1 MKTQRIIHPN
11 IDIRKFPEVN
21 ADFSMT
27 DISMGDLHAN
37 ALLFLNILVRQ
48 GIIAISPENYAKFAE
63 IYTLPELQADYW
75 GPKHLFLALEI
86 NRSVWRKSRNNT
98 MH

>member
-1 MKTQRIIHPN
+1 MKTKRILDPN
-11 IDIRKFPEVN
+11 IDIRTFPEVT

-48 GIIAISPENYAKFAE
+48 GIIDISPENYAKFAE

-75 GPKHLFLALEI
+75 GTEAPVFTAENK
-86 NRSVWRKSRNNT
+86 RSAWKKSRNNT